1 MKAYPILRLTIF
13 LAAGIFFAESFRIET
28 GIYSVVVLFVLLVG
42 LGMLVRKPKFRW
54 AFGAGISLFMFLV
67 GLTLTEFAWR
77 KVKVDWPLSK
87 SHYQGVVQDL
97 PQEKQRTYQCQVEL
111 NGKDVLLYLPKDSVS
126 ASLTIGDSL
135 SFYTRIYTPEYNGE
149 ISDFDYAQ
157 YLYHKRISG
166 TAYVPVGDWQKE
178 DGVPVRTW
186 KQEALLLRER
196 MLKKYRQWGIGEQQ
210 FPVLAALTLGYKGDL
225 DHETRKAYSAAGISH
240 VLALSGMHIGIVWF
254 LLNGLLGIFL
264 GKRFEW
270 LKWGIVTA
278 MLWIFAFVVG
288 LEASVVRAVMMCMC
302 LGLGRLAGAR
312 PMSVNTLAV
321 AAFFMLLYNP
331 FYLFDVGFQLSF
343 VAVLSILLFYPLVY
357 ACIPVKNRLGRFL
370 WGTMAVTISAQI
382 GTSPLVMYY
391 FSNVSACFLVT
402 NLIASILVPFI
413 IYMAAFVFIMSPL
426 PMFQVWL
433 IRFLDTSV
441 FALNR
446 MAEWSGRL
454 PFATFSVGR
463 LWVVEVLAFYVVLT
477 LCWVYWK
484 TRKRKWVIW
493 ILVSLVCLLALRLLS
508 ILWQ

>member
-42 LGMLVRKPKFRW
+42 LGMLVGKPKFRW

-87 SHYQGVVQDL
+87 SHYQGVVQDF

-135 SFYTRIYTPEYNGE
+135 SFYTRIYTPESNGE

-157 YLYHKRISG
+157 YLYHKGISG
-166 TAYVPVGDWQKE
+166 TAFVSVDDWKKE
-178 DGVPVRTW
+178 EGVSARTW
-186 KQEALLLRER
+186 KQEALLFRER

-210 FPVLAALTLGYKGDL
+210 FPVLAALTFGYKGDL
-225 DHETRKAYSAAGISH
+225 DGEMREAYSAAGISH
-240 VLALSGMHIGIVWF
+240 VLALSGMHIGIVWI
-254 LLNGLLGIFL
+254 LLNGVLGIFL
-264 GKRFEW
+264 RKRFEW
-270 LKWGIVTA
+270 LKWGIMTVV
-278 MLWIFAFVVG
+278 LWTFAFVVG
-288 LEASVVRAVMMCMC
+288 LEASVVRAVIMCMC

-312 PMSVNTLAV
+312 PMSVNALAV

>member
-1 MKAYPILRLTIF
+1 M
-13 LAAGIFFAESFRIET
+13 AESSRIET

-42 LGMLVRKPKFRW
+42 LGMLVGKPKFRW

-87 SHYQGVVQDL
+87 SHYQGVVQDF

-135 SFYTRIYTPEYNGE
+135 SFYTRIYTPESNGE

-157 YLYHKRISG
+157 YLYHKGISG
-166 TAYVPVGDWQKE
+166 TAYVPVGDWQKK
-178 DGVPVRTW
+178 DGISKRTW

-196 MLKKYRQWGIGEQQ
+196 MLKKYQQWGIGEQQ

-312 PMSVNTLAV
+312 PMSVNALAV

-331 FYLFDVGFQLSF
+331 FYYLLQLLDEYLLQNIYPIFHFQNDILPLTIFLFF
-343 VAVLSILLFYPLVY
+343 
-357 ACIPVKNRLGRFL
+357 
-370 WGTMAVTISAQI
+370 
-382 GTSPLVMYY
+382 
-391 FSNVSACFLVT
+391 
-402 NLIASILVPFI
+402 
-413 IYMAAFVFIMSPL
+413 
-426 PMFQVWL
+426 
-433 IRFLDTSV
+433 
-441 FALNR
+441 
-446 MAEWSGRL
+446 
-454 PFATFSVGR
+454 
-463 LWVVEVLAFYVVLT
+463 
-477 LCWVYWK
+477 
-484 TRKRKWVIW
+484 
-493 ILVSLVCLLALRLLS
+493 
-508 ILWQ
+508 